1 MVIIAGYEKE
11 LKDCFFNYNSGL
23 DSRFTWRFHI
33 EDYNAEELKQ
43 IFEKKV
49 NDANWKLKDDIKT
62 YWFEKNK
69 EYFKFF
75 GRDME
80 TLFAKTKIAHAR
92 RVFCKK
98 KEEKTILIKKDL
110 QNGLKM
116 FLENDEVKKR
126 KDSEF
131 VSHLYI

>member
-1 MVIIAGYEKE
+1 M
-11 LKDCFFNYNSGL
+11 
-23 DSRFTWRFHI
+23 
-33 EDYNAEELKQ
+33 
-43 IFEKKV
+43 
-49 NDANWKLKDDIKT
+49 
-62 YWFEKNK
+62 WFEKNK

>member
-1 MVIIAGYEKE
+1 M
-11 LKDCFFNYNSGL
+11 FFSYNPGL

-33 EDYNAEELKQ
+33 EDYNSDELKQ

-49 NDANWKLKDDIKT
+49 RDANWKIKKNIKT
-62 YWFEKNK
+62 KWFEKNK
-69 EYFKFF
+69 DYFKFF

-80 TLFAKTKIAHAR
+80 TLFAKTKIAHSR
-92 RVFCKK
+92 RVFCKN
-98 KEEKTILIKKDL
+98 KEEKTILTSDDL
-110 QNGLKM
+110 EKGLKM

-126 KDSEF
+126 KESGF